1 MDNQSIHSVPVCPSK
16 RVMAAGFTV
25 TVICENRVTRLKPVV
40 SLIFNCKL

>member
-25 TVICENRVTRLKPVV
+25 ICENRVTRLKPVV